1 MVSKEWLLLTVI
13 LHNNAIIVNRLDIGY
28 GEQRVVKKNDCRFFG
43 VRCRNNDVPFPETS
57 SDGGKNNWGK
67 VERT

>member
-28 GEQRVVKKNDCRFFG
+28 GEQRVVKKMTAGFL
-43 VRCRNNDVPFPETS
+43 E
-57 SDGGKNNWGK
+57 
-67 VERT
+67 